1 MHMESQVLF
10 ATLFNLGINLL
21 YTVLALLLGV
31 VALVLI
37 DKKLLKSI
45 EIEDELKK
53 GNIAIAI
60 FASTILIFV
69 AIIVSFGLKG

>member
-1 MHMESQVLF
+1 MESQILF

-31 VALVLI
+31 IALILI

-45 EIEDELKK
+45 EIEAELKK

-60 FASTILIFV
+60 FASTILIFI
-69 AIIVSFGLKG
+69 ALIVSFGLKG

>member
-1 MHMESQVLF
+1 MESQILY

-31 VALVLI
+31 IALILI
-37 DKKLLKSI
+37 DKILLTSI
-45 EIEDELKK
+45 KIETELKK

-60 FASTILIFV
+60 FASTILIFI
-69 AIIVSFGLKG
+69 ALIVSFGLKG